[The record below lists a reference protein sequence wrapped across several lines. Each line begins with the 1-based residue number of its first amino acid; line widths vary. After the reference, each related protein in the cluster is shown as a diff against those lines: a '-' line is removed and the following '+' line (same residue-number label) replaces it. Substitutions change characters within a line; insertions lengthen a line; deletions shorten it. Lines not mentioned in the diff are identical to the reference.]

1 MSQSTLPKQLP
12 ASDQEQAPAP
22 SSAGLSS
29 VTKQQSAFDL
39 DYHPMPVM
47 APVALF
53 LGISAFSA
61 LMGLFGIVLAAVG
74 ILVSLGCVLQIRASQ
89 GHLSGTKMAVSG
101 GVLSA
106 IFLLLGSYFLIS
118 DYKAELP
125 PGYQRV
131 NFPTQIAEKKFVEVE
146 GRREIHPDVKPFVDQ
161 PIFVKGYIWQTRIDR
176 GMSSFILLKDNGK
189 CCFGGD
195 PAPNDM
201 IEIRMQDGKTF
212 DYVSGLVAVA
222 GVLRAEPNPPMGQPV
237 YVLEAQHAA
246 KAKTAF

>member
-1 MSQSTLPKQLP
+1 MSQSTLSQQLP
-12 ASDQEQAPAP
+12 ASDPEKPPERPPAERP
-22 SSAGLSS
+22 PIPD
-29 VTKQQSAFDL
+29 QRSAFDL
-39 DYHPMPVM
+39 DYHPMPVL

-53 LGISAFSA
+53 LGLASFAA

-74 ILVSLGCVLQIRASQ
+74 ILISLIAFLQIKASE
-89 GHLSGTKMAVSG
+89 GYLSGTKLVVSG
-101 GVLSA
+101 GVLSTL
-106 IFLLLGSYFLIS
+106 FLLSGGYLLIS

-131 NFPTQIAEKKFVEVE
+131 NFPAEIAEKKFVEV
-146 GRREIHPDVKPFVDQ
+146 GGLREIHPDVKPFVDQ
-161 PIFVKGYIWQTRIDR
+161 PIFIKGYIWQTRADR

-189 CCFGGD
+189 CCFGGN

-222 GVLRAEPNPPMGQPV
+222 GVLRAEPNPPLGQPV
-237 YVLEAQHAA
+237 YVMEAQHAA